1 MRDQGND
8 DVADRIEQHH
18 QDVAISNRDA
28 AAENKILKN
37 ESEEIRNNRKSSNT
51 ADAELPPK
59 VPESSIGDSKGG
71 IDGDTS
77 RNHLHADTPSDLP
90 PTKQQKLSV
99 DSPDTTRIG
108 PGILKK
114 ILQLFVCGLDNW
126 DSKSPDFRLCLFTS
140 FPTTHL

>member
-99 DSPDTTRIG
+99 DSPDTTRIS
-108 PGILKK
+108 PGILEKT
-114 ILQLFVCGLDNW
+114 LN
-126 DSKSPDFRLCLFTS
+126 SS
-140 FPTTHL
+140 FAD